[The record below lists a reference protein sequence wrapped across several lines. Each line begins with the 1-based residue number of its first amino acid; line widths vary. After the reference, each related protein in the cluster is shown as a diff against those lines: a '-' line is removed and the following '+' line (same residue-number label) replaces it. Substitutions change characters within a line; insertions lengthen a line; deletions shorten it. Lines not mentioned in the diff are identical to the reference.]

1 MARKGWDNLSAAYR
15 DRILKA
21 GMTREDYEAG
31 RSLSKARGHAQTPER
46 PSSFDPKKFPKYA
59 SERQRLAND
68 LVAQKKAFF
77 NKRPKWNPIE
87 AKKVIDKQAPP
98 LKKMR
103 KALSWTMEQWLH
115 AIRESPAEWAFL
127 GYH

>member
-15 DRILKA
+15 ERIAKA

-31 RSLSKARGHAQTPER
+31 QSLSKARGHSKTPER
-46 PSSFDPKKFPKYA
+46 PSSFDPKKFPQYA

-68 LVAQKKAFF
+68 LVRRKREFF
-77 NKRPKWNPIE
+77 YDRPKWNPLQ
-87 AKKVIDKQAPP
+87 AKKIIDKLAPP
-98 LKKMR
+98 LKDMR
-103 KALSWTMEQWLH
+103 KALSWTKDEWLN
-115 AIRESPAEWAFL
+115 AIRESPEQWAFL